1 MKNAIGRD
9 TRHTDLLVTE
19 AVEGI
24 YRVARD
30 AETIGYV
37 VCAGRVYVALSG
49 RVYNTAVE
57 VAQCRDLETA
67 AERLARS

>member
-1 MKNAIGRD
+1 MKQTIGQDARNAE
-9 TRHTDLLVTE
+9 LLVTQ

-24 YRVARD
+24 YRVERET
-30 AETIGYV
+30 ETIGYV

-57 VAQCRDLETA
+57 VAQCLDLETA
-67 AERLARS
+67 AERVARA